1 MHSRN
6 GKKLYDGHFH
16 YFTGPKS
23 YYPEKVIHGSPPP
36 FKRKQRTLER
46 NDPSISVQEKKDLYE
61 FANQYGRGVR
71 QKTVREK
78 TKEECGSLP
87 HSLSLLPFRVQ
98 GVGEDV
104 SVQDLAIRAVD
115 NNAES
120 SIINCR
126 VRFHAGQV
134 VAVRHN
140 RKRETLSFFLALIKG
155 DILVKQTPGSVEF
168 VDKFMNVLWLDKCC
182 SDAFTFMEAYPDSR
196 NSPLSIIDKV
206 EIDVRDEDD
215 GKIYIIS
222 QVEVNRIEL
231 LVNGVVH
238 EDEDDVNESESDDEE
253 DGPRRVQLTTRTGRS
268 ATRIRLRK

>member
-1 MHSRN
+1 M
-6 GKKLYDGHFH
+6 
-16 YFTGPKS
+16 
-23 YYPEKVIHGSPPP
+23 
-36 FKRKQRTLER
+36 
-46 NDPSISVQEKKDLYE
+46 YE
-61 FANQYGRGVR
+61 FANRYGRGVR

-78 TKEECGSLP
+78 KKEECGSLP
-87 HSLSLLPFRVQ
+87 HSLSFLPFRVQ
-98 GVGEDV
+98 AVGEDV
-104 SVQDLAIRAVD
+104 SVQDIAIRTVD

-120 SIINCR
+120 SIINCH

-140 RKRETLSFFLALIKG
+140 RKRETLSFFLALIKE

-215 GKIYIIS
+215 GKKYIIS

-231 LVNGVVH
+231 LVNGVVD
-238 EDEDDVNESESDDEE
+238 EDEDDVNESESEDEE
-253 DGPRRVQLTTRTGRS
+253 GGPRRVQLTTRTGRS